1 MMETERVI
9 SRFSAAIKL
18 SIVMPAYNESK
29 TIHAAVVQVLAVD
42 YPCPV
47 ELIVVDDGSVD
58 RTAELMAEFAERGVR
73 LLRHRRNLGKGA
85 AVRTGVSQATG
96 THLIILDADLEYSPG
111 DIPAMLGPVLQGR
124 TDHVFG
130 TRVFGMNTCFRSFRF
145 AMGGRLLTLVAN
157 VLYDS
162 CLTDMHTCLKL
173 VPLEHFR
180 ALTLIENG
188 FGLDTELTARLLRG
202 GVRPFEIPVTYAGRS
217 VEQGKKIGWRDGVR
231 CVSILAKVRAKRA
244 QILPA
249 LPLPVLATFPCGIRS
264 KATDGLG
271 QGATAA
277 TTALNGSRRGNAT
290 AVL

>member
-1 MMETERVI
+1 METERAI
-9 SRFSAAIKL
+9 SRLSIPTKL
-18 SIVMPAYNESK
+18 SIVMPVYNESK
-29 TIHAAVVQVLAVD
+29 TIHAAIEQVFAVD

-47 ELIVVDDGSVD
+47 ELVVVDDGSVD
-58 RTAELMAEFAERGVR
+58 QTVELLAEFAERGVR
-73 LLRHRRNLGKGA
+73 LVRHRSNLGKGA

-96 THLIILDADLEYSPG
+96 THLIILDADLEYSPA

-124 TDHVFG
+124 ADHVFG

-180 ALTLIENG
+180 ALTLVENG
-188 FGLDTELTARLLRG
+188 FGLDTELTARLLRA

-217 VEQGKKIGWRDGVR
+217 VEQGKKISWRDGVR
-231 CVSILAKVRAKRA
+231 CVSLLAKVRAQRA
-244 QILPA
+244 QVLPA
-249 LPLPVLATFPCGIRS
+249 LRLPVPAAFPCVVRPNTWDVP
-264 KATDGLG
+264 A
-271 QGATAA
+271 QRATAA
-277 TTALNGSRRGNAT
+277 TT
-290 AVL
+290 VQ